1 MKRVFVA
8 LCAGLILSSISPV
21 MAGGVARAVW
31 SSNLATANWSVVAV
45 GTNQSVTNT
54 PYQLSWNVIG
64 GSAYNFFRLQ
74 NSGTLNVNSFSV
86 VISQTRVGGSGA
98 ANPVDFELCSG
109 GVWNATT
116 NTCTG
121 TVILVGR
128 ASDLNLNF
136 SNLQLPPNTELS
148 MRAKT
153 AVSGRNNFS
162 TWLDVLVSR
171 SAVRAGAGN

>member
-45 GTNQSVTNT
+45 GTNQSVTNA
-54 PYQLSWNVIG
+54 PYQLSWSVIG
-64 GSAYNFFRLQ
+64 GSAYNFFALR
-74 NSGTLNVNSFSV
+74 NSGSLNVDAFSV
-86 VISQTRVGGSGA
+86 VVSQNRVGGSGA

-109 GVWNATT
+109 GAWSATT
-116 NTCTG
+116 NICTG
-121 TVILVGR
+121 TVVFIGR

-136 SNLQLPPNTELS
+136 SNLQLPPNAELS
-148 MRAKT
+148 LRAKT

-162 TWLDVLVSR
+162 TQLDVLVSR
-171 SAVRAGAGN
+171 NAVRVGAIN

>member
-1 MKRVFVA
+1 
-8 LCAGLILSSISPV
+8 

-54 PYQLSWNVIG
+54 PYQLSWSVIG

-121 TVILVGR
+121 TVVLVGR

-162 TWLDVLVSR
+162 TQLDVLVSR

>member
-121 TVILVGR
+121 TVVLVGR

>member
-1 MKRVFVA
+1 MKRVFVT
-8 LCAGLILSSISPV
+8 LCVGLILSSISPV
-21 MAGGVARAVW
+21 MAAGVARTIW
-31 SSNLATANWSVVAV
+31 SSNLATANWSVIAA

-54 PYQLSWNVIG
+54 PYLLSWRVID
-64 GSAYNFFRLQ
+64 GSAYNFFNLQ
-74 NSGTLNVNSFSV
+74 NAGNVNVNSFSV

-116 NTCTG
+116 NTCSG
-121 TVILVGR
+121 VVVLVGR

-136 SNLQLPPNTELS
+136 ANLQLTPNYELS

-162 TWLDVLVSR
+162 TQLDVLVSR
-171 SAVRAGAGN
+171 SAVRSGVIN

>member
-1 MKRVFVA
+1 MKRVLVA

-21 MAGGVARAVW
+21 MAGGVARALW

-45 GTNQSVTNT
+45 GSNQSATNA
-54 PYQLSWNVIG
+54 PYQLSWNVVG
-64 GSAYNFFRLQ
+64 GSAYNFFTLR
-74 NSGTLNVNSFSV
+74 NSGSLNVNSFSV

-109 GVWNATT
+109 GTWNATT
-116 NTCTG
+116 NTCGG
-121 TVILVGR
+121 TVVLVGR

-136 SNLQLPPNTELS
+136 SNLQLPPNAELS
-148 MRAKT
+148 VRAKT

-162 TWLDVLVSR
+162 TQLDVLVSR
-171 SAVRAGAGN
+171 SAVRVGAIN

>member
-121 TVILVGR
+121 TVVLVGR

-171 SAVRAGAGN
+171 SAVRAGA

>member
-8 LCAGLILSSISPV
+8 LCAGLIMSSISPV

-45 GTNQSVTNT
+45 DTNQSVTNA
-54 PYQLSWNVIG
+54 PYQLSWSVIG
-64 GSAYNFFRLQ
+64 GSAYNFFTLR
-74 NSGTLNVNSFSV
+74 NSGSLNVDAFSV
-86 VISQTRVGGSGA
+86 VVSQNRVGGSGA
-98 ANPVDFELCSG
+98 GNPMDFELCSG
-109 GVWNATT
+109 GTWNGTT

-121 TVILVGR
+121 TVVLVGR

-153 AVSGRNNFS
+153 AVSGRNNFV
-162 TWLDVLVSR
+162 TQLDVLVSR
-171 SAVRAGAGN
+171 SSVRAGAIN